1 MAFCQQEER
10 ITIPLLQC
18 VLENPGTE
26 GLQMNLAI
34 INPTSITSKTG
45 EFRELQPESWLRIRK
60 LEAQGPS
67 NSYF

>member
-1 MAFCQQEER
+1 LPTRREDHNPFVAVRVGE
-10 ITIPLLQC
+10 PG
-18 VLENPGTE
+18 NPGPE